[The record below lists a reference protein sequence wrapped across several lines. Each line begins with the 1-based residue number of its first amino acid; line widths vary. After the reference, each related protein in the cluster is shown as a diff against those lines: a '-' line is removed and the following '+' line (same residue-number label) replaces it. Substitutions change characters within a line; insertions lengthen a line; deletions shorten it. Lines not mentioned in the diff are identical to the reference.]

1 MRLNIG
7 TILAG
12 AALAAALAAPAMAQT
27 VLRYADY
34 GGNRGVRAEAVT
46 AYLDEI
52 EKRSEGRIQIER
64 HWAQALLPAT
74 KMLEGVRNGV
84 ADIGTVTA
92 GYSPRDELF
101 AYGVGDLPVRNPNE
115 VAGAQALYELTTTNP
130 VLKDEMDRLGL
141 VYLMNYSVGPI
152 QMVCKGAPLEHV
164 ADFEGK
170 KVRATSDYGE
180 IYGKFGAT
188 AVVISLPKAY
198 QALDT
203 GMIDCSQ
210 AYGYIVESY
219 KLYEVG
225 QSFTAINGAT
235 IQSNGMFMNKR
246 SFEALDPKDQATI
259 IELGKQFNT
268 STAEAMHARNQEVI
282 AQLPEGFEGKK
293 MDVYTFS
300 DEDLAKL
307 DEASQPIID
316 AWIADAAK
324 MGIDGAALVKT
335 YTGLLARRLAEQ
347 GG

>member
-1 MRLNIG
+1 MRLAFG
-7 TILAG
+7 TVLAT
-12 AALAAALAAPAMAQT
+12 AALAVGLALPAAAQT

-34 GGNRGVRAEAVT
+34 GGNRGIRADYVT

-52 EKRSEGRIQIER
+52 ESRSEGRIKIER

-74 KMLEGVRNGV
+74 KMLEGLRNGV
-84 ADIGTVTA
+84 ADIATVTA
-92 GYSPRDELF
+92 GYSPRDQLF

-115 VAGAQALYELTTTNP
+115 GAGAAALYELTTTHP
-130 VLKDEMDRLGL
+130 ALQEEMDRLGI

-152 QMVCKGAPLEHV
+152 QMVCKGGELTSVE
-164 ADFEGK
+164 DFSGK

-180 IYGKFGAT
+180 IYGEFGAT

-219 KLYEVG
+219 KLYEVAD
-225 QSFTAINGAT
+225 SFTAINGAT
-235 IQSNGMFMNKR
+235 IQSNGMFMNR
-246 SFEALDPKDQATI
+246 RAFDGLDPKDQEMI
-259 IELGKQFNT
+259 VELGAEYNRK
-268 STAEAMHARNQEVI
+268 TAEAMRARNQEVM

-293 MDVYTFS
+293 MPVHTFT
-300 DEDLAKL
+300 EADLVKL

-316 AWIADAAK
+316 AWIADAQK
-324 MGIDGAALVKT
+324 MGLDGAALVKT
-335 YTGLLARRLAEQ
+335 YTDLLAKHLAEQ
-347 GG
+347 GS